1 MFKDEYIESWANK
14 LRIRLR
20 KLVIDLTDGEEV
32 IEKLIK
38 DIDVNLAFWK
48 AVKENPDSQIN
59 NEQLK
64 DNPRFLEFT
73 WKAIQRVLKIGQ
85 NQMKS

>member
-1 MFKDEYIESWANK
+1 MFKDEYTESRTNK
-14 LRIRLR
+14 WRIRLR
-20 KLVIDLTDGEEV
+20 KLVTDLTDGEEV
-32 IEKLIK
+32 VEKLIK

-73 WKAIQRVLKIGQ
+73 
-85 NQMKS
+85 